1 MQPYRV
7 STTFYYLKICLASVS
22 SKGPGVKICNKRKKS
37 LGYMLFSIRICYF
50 ILLLILKEKLH
61 IYTSS
66 VTFYFLWVC
75 IFVPDSVG
83 QLSQQLSKGDAA
95 IMNLSGL

>member
-66 VTFYFLWVC
+66 VTFYSLGNAFLSLTV
-75 IFVPDSVG
+75 VG
-83 QLSQQLSKGDAA
+83 QLSTATVKR
-95 IMNLSGL
+95 